1 MSIEQSMA
9 LKGEYTVM
17 KAKLLKYEP
26 QVKRKPIFPITPILD
41 PSLKLKHIL
50 TDDQEYIT
58 KTVKHLLQLMHALP
72 TSSTSSQR
80 EPLFSISTTC
90 FKMMVELMKRKRKK
104 NINILLDKPIS
115 HEIFD
120 YLDDSQVKYSHLD
133 ALQWWCK
140 IGFEKYP

>member
-50 TDDQEYIT
+50 TDDQEYMMQDAVV
-58 KTVKHLLQLMHALP
+58 KTLVP
-72 TSSTSSQR
+72 
-80 EPLFSISTTC
+80 
-90 FKMMVELMKRKRKK
+90 
-104 NINILLDKPIS
+104 D
-115 HEIFD
+115 
-120 YLDDSQVKYSHLD
+120 
-133 ALQWWCK
+133 QW
-140 IGFEKYP
+140 GLRLTGGSRLNLTYG